1 MVSKHWRGLFKKDYL
16 KDDDSLIK
24 VSDMLEGNVG
34 KENED
39 YEKYRIRRA
48 AEKQLLRDYYGGL
61 MIPNEIDFSNPEQPK
76 SKPYINPTR
85 QAKKLRKLN
94 G

>member
-24 VSDMLEGNVG
+24 VSDMLEGNVR